1 MEQEEKTQNT
11 KEEKNS
17 QGGCCDFTSEE
28 TQGMF
33 KMMRDFCDGSEKDSF
48 DCRSMMKEMMK
59 NMSSKSDDCG
69 CAEVKSN
76 VQNKSNKPDANVENG
91 CC

>member
-1 MEQEEKTQNT
+1 MEDKQKTQKAN
-11 KEEKNS
+11 EENKS
-17 QGGCCDFTSEE
+17 QGGYCDFTSEE

-33 KMMRDFCDGSEKDSF
+33 KMMRDFCGGPEKDLG
-48 DCRSMMKEMMK
+48 DCCSMMKEMMK
-59 NMSSKSDDCG
+59 NMNSKSDDCG

-76 VQNKSNKPDANVENG
+76 VQTESNNPGSKIENG

>member
-1 MEQEEKTQNT
+1 MEQEAKKQKTN
-11 KEEKNS
+11 EEQKS
-17 QGGCCDFTSEE
+17 QSRCCDFTSKE

-33 KMMRDFCDGSEKDSF
+33 IMMRDFCDGSEKDSF

-69 CAEVKSN
+69 SAGVKSN
-76 VQNKSNKPDANVENG
+76 VQKKSNKPDTNVENS